1 MALPLNF
8 EVRGRGGSQKGVV
21 FIFARGR
28 PLASAGNS
36 RFAMAYGSGCVGA
49 CVNPV
54 SSRYSHASARASI
67 VGLLAGVCD
76 CLGVFYFALT
86 GRRYIDLKEN
96 FSLFIWHSGFSVTA
110 DLPINIDFGVPGGL
124 KSFFVTLRPP
134 FCFRRVD
141 RRAGQQVGE
150 RAGRR
155 AGRRA
160 ARGADG

>member
-8 EVRGRGGSQKGVV
+8 ELRGRGGTQRGVV
-21 FIFARGR
+21 FFFARGP

-36 RFAMAYGSGCVGA
+36 CLAMAYGSGCVGA
-49 CVNPV
+49 CVAPM
-54 SSRYSHASARASI
+54 SSRCLHASARGSI

-96 FSLFIWHSGFSVTA
+96 FSLFIWHSSFSVTA
-110 DLPINIDFGVPGGL
+110 DLPINIDFGGPGGL

-134 FCFRRVD
+134 FCSV
-141 RRAGQQVGE
+141 A
-150 RAGRR
+150 
-155 AGRRA
+155 
-160 ARGADG
+160 